1 MAQNPPPPTPPQFPS
16 PEELKSKITD
26 FMKQNFGDHVSVAT
40 ITEPEPAVA
49 EEDEKPEK
57 TEHKEF
63 EFHLL
68 PRDIKAHLD
77 RFVIKQ
83 EEAKKVLA
91 IAVCDHYNHAN
102 YLRRLE
108 KEDPNRAQEIEYIK
122 QNVILVGPT
131 GVGKTYLIKHIAD
144 LIKVPFVKADATKF
158 SETGYVGGD
167 VEDLVRELVHK
178 ADGDVNLAQ
187 FGIIYIDEIDKIAS
201 AGNLIG
207 RDVSGRG
214 VQTTLLK
221 LMEETEVPVRSMNDL
236 QAQLQAAFEFQRRGK
251 AKRDT
256 INTRHILF
264 VVSGAFGK
272 LKEQVARRVRHGQIG
287 FSAQP
292 IQVMDNELFQHV
304 TTQDFM
310 EYGFEP
316 EFIGRL
322 PVRVVC
328 EDLDANDLFDIMKF
342 SEGSLLRQYERAF
355 RAYGIEI
362 SFEDEALRLLAQAA
376 ATEKTGARGLLTVFE
391 KLFRDYKFHL
401 AGSGLTQLRVSAAL
415 VREPQRVLEQ
425 LMAEGHKLEAQ
436 MLEAGAREFAEKFS
450 KDHGLEISLDESA
463 IRRLVERAQAERMTM
478 TDLCAHLFKDFQFG
492 LSLIKKNTGRTQ
504 FVLNAAA
511 IDAPDKFL
519 SDLVVHT
526 IQLHRRKTPDC
537 MKPLLVAFL
546 DQTARHLPARGGCG
560 GSKRLI
566 ACMKRSLITTLII
579 GVAVALIVG
588 ALHATKVIAGF
599 EAVAAQLVTD
609 YAGATR
615 VVGEKWQY
623 VFVLLIALGVA
634 WLSLSNP
641 RCGTMARLVINR
653 VIAGGTVWP
662 RVGLLS
668 LPRIFS
674 AGAVSPGG
682 RVCSPRRRRVVGFFA
697 QEPLTSNPHIVCR
710 SRFQRAI
717 SPS

>member
-1 MAQNPPPPTPPQFPS
+1 MAQQIPPPPPPFPS
-16 PEELKSKITD
+16 PEELKTKITE
-26 FMKQNFGDHVSVAT
+26 FMKQNFGDRVSVAT
-40 ITEPEPAVA
+40 IAEPEQATA

-57 TEHKEF
+57 ADHNEF
-63 EFHLL
+63 EFNLL
-68 PRDIKAHLD
+68 PRDIKTHLD

-102 YLRRLE
+102 YLRQLE
-108 KEDPNRAQEIEYIK
+108 KEDARRAEEIEYIK

-178 ADGDVNLAQ
+178 ANGDVNLAQ

-251 AKRDT
+251 AKRET

-264 VVSGAFGK
+264 VVSGAFEK
-272 LKEQVARRVRHGQIG
+272 LKEQVARRVRQGQIG
-287 FSAQP
+287 FSAEP
-292 IQVMDNELFQHV
+292 IQVMDNQLFRHV
-304 TTQDFM
+304 TTRDFI

-328 EDLDANDLFDIMKF
+328 EELDADDLFSIMKY

-362 SFEDEALRLLAQAA
+362 SFEDETLRLLANAA
-376 ATEKTGARGLLTVFE
+376 AKENTGARGLLTVFE
-391 KLFRDYKFHL
+391 RLFRDYKYHL
-401 AGSGLTQLRVSAAL
+401 AGSGLSQLRVTAEL
-415 VREPQRVLEQ
+415 VREPRRVLDR
-425 LMAEGHKLEAQ
+425 LMAEGHEQEAKALETSAQ
-436 MLEAGAREFAEKFS
+436 RFAEQFS
-450 KDHGLEISLDESA
+450 NEHGVEIVFDEMA
-463 IRRLVERAQAERMTM
+463 IRRLVERAQTERMTM
-478 TDLCAHLFKDFQFG
+478 NDLCFHLFKDYQFG
-492 LSLIKKNTGRTQ
+492 LNLIKKNTGQTK
-504 FVLNAAA
+504 FVLDAEA

-519 SDLVVHT
+519 SELVV
-526 IQLHRRKTPDC
+526 QSYY
-537 MKPLLVAFL
+537 
-546 DQTARHLPARGGCG
+546 PAA
-560 GSKRLI
+560 I
-566 ACMKRSLITTLII
+566 AQK
-579 GVAVALIVG
+579 A
-588 ALHATKVIAGF
+588 
-599 EAVAAQLVTD
+599 
-609 YAGATR
+609 
-615 VVGEKWQY
+615 
-623 VFVLLIALGVA
+623 
-634 WLSLSNP
+634 
-641 RCGTMARLVINR
+641 
-653 VIAGGTVWP
+653 
-662 RVGLLS
+662 
-668 LPRIFS
+668 
-674 AGAVSPGG
+674 
-682 RVCSPRRRRVVGFFA
+682 
-697 QEPLTSNPHIVCR
+697 
-710 SRFQRAI
+710 
-717 SPS
+717 